1 MILKFKKKYLIGISI
16 AILLL
21 ILDFM
26 YFLKTRW
33 FYSFLILA
41 ISLGWLQFWID
52 FFNEI
57 KRQKEI
63 EVKFLEFV
71 RSLVNTVKS
80 GISIPQAIVNAAGD
94 DYGALNV
101 YIKKLSNQVQW
112 GIPVPNAL
120 LTFSKDTGN
129 VVIKRSVAIVIEA
142 EKFGGDI
149 EEVLQS
155 VVNSVFDVKKM
166 KQERKST
173 AYSQIMQG
181 YIIFFVFIIIM
192 LVLQL
197 KLFPQLMNMGSSFG
211 GIGGLGFG
219 EDIISGE
226 AGKLDLDKIFF
237 GLVVVQGFFAGIM
250 VGKFSEGTL
259 KNGIIHSL
267 ALITIAT
274 LMITTIKGGLW

>member
-1 MILKFKKKYLIGISI
+1 MILKFRTKYLIGI
-16 AILLL
+16 AVAVLLL

-80 GISIPQAIVNAAGD
+80 GVSIPQAIVNAAGD
-94 DYGALNV
+94 DYGALNI

-112 GIPVPNAL
+112 GIPVPKAL

-129 VVIKRSVAIVIEA
+129 IVIKRSVAIVIEA

-149 EEVLQS
+149 EDVLQS

-166 KQERKST
+166 RQERKSR
-173 AYSQIMQG
+173 AYSQIVQG

-197 KLFPQLMNMGSSFG
+197 KLFPQLMKMGSSFG

-219 EDIISGE
+219 ENIISGE
-226 AGKLDLDKIFF
+226 AGKLNLDKI
-237 GLVVVQGFFAGIM
+237 GRAHV
-250 VGKFSEGTL
+250 
-259 KNGIIHSL
+259 
-267 ALITIAT
+267 
-274 LMITTIKGGLW
+274 